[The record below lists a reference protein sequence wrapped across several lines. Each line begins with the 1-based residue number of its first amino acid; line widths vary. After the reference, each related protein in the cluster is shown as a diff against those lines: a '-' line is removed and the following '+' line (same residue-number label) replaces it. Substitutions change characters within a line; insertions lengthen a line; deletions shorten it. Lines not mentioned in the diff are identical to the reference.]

1 VGRIVFENGDVIK
14 EVKKVT
20 DTHDGFLRIEYF
32 VKSDMTDSKKL
43 KVVTEVLRKD
53 SIRKIEGVKIW
64 ESKSSS

>member
-43 KVVTEVLRKD
+43 KVVTEVVRKD
-53 SIRKIEGVKIW
+53 SIRKMEGVKIW
-64 ESKSSS
+64 ESKSS